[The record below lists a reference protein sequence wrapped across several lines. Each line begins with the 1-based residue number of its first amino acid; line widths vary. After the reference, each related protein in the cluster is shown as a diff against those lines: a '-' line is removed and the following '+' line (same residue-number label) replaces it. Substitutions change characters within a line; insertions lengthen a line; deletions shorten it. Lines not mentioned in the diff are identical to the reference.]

1 MLAKYMDHTLL
12 APQATA
18 QEIEQLC
25 AEAKEYG
32 FASVCVQPYRVAL
45 ASDLL
50 RDSKVAV
57 CTVVGFPHGANGSAK
72 AVEAANAVQA
82 GATEIDMVLNIGAV
96 KDGDWDVVE
105 KEIRQVKEAVG
116 EHVLKVIL
124 ETGLLTKDE
133 IVTACRVAQKAG
145 ADFVKTST
153 GFAGSGAT
161 VEDIRLMRATVGTA
175 MGVKASG
182 GIRDKETAQA
192 MIDAGAT
199 RIGASASVRICTEN

>member
-1 MLAKYMDHTLL
+1 MDHTLL